1 MNNYS
6 AAPRACLSRQMLGV
20 AIDERAMSPSDAQRG
35 MVEADHRFQSEAAH
49 LRGRVP
55 RSLRSRL

>member
-1 MNNYS
+1 
-6 AAPRACLSRQMLGV
+6 MLGV
-20 AIDERAMSPSDAQRG
+20 AIDERAMSPSDVQRG